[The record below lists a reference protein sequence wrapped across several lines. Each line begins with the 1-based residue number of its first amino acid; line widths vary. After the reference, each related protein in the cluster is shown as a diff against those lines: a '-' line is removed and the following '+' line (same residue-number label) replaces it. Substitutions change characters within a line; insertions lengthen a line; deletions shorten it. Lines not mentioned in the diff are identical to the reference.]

1 MDIDLRLN
9 NQQKSNMKKQFLLI
23 ILCSFFCLGASA
35 QTIIK
40 GTVVSKID
48 GMPIPGATIIPNDES
63 SKGTTTDFDGNFTVN
78 VATNSGVITVS
89 YIGYKSTTLKY
100 VEGSHLNIEMEEEIN
115 ALEEVLLIGY
125 GSAKKG
131 DITSAIA
138 KVENIETISSR
149 PVTNFTDFLQGN
161 LPGVTV
167 LQQGGDPSAAGR
179 IVIRGQGSLAD
190 ESPLTVVDGVPYY
203 GPPINPNDIKSV
215 SVLKDAAS
223 AAIYGAQAAS
233 GVIVIE
239 TKNGIKGKPVVS
251 VDMYTAFQSAT
262 NLPSALNAKQ
272 QADIY
277 NLAADNS
284 GKPRQSAHNATE
296 NPWGQVTRT
305 DWVDEIFRDAPI
317 YNANVNVNGA
327 SDNVNY
333 LTSFNY
339 NKKEG
344 VLVGTQSERYS
355 FRVKTDIDVTD
366 KFTVGENVYYS
377 STEATGTN
385 TSSGYSGTIIN
396 AIYMPSAAPVYNEQG
411 EFHGVAPADLSQ
423 FAGAYGDV
431 YNPMALLLRPTTTNP
446 VNFINAN
453 VYGKYD
459 ILDGLSFK
467 SSYSYNYTNTDY
479 KRFVPRVPESGR
491 TNEQNFLYQS
501 YSNRKQWV
509 WDNQLTYAKTFGSHN
524 LNLTAIHSAQKV
536 NYEYYYQEG
545 RGFSNEGSFNQYMGN
560 ATEIRTPITEV
571 YEDALTSAI
580 GRLMYNFDSRYFIS
594 ASIRRDE
601 TSRLAT
607 DNQSDYFPAA
617 SAGWNIS
624 NESFFNSN
632 TINNLK
638 LRASWGQIGNINS
651 VGYYSFDV
659 PLNTTQVILGENGS
673 LDYKG
678 VFVGRQSNPNL
689 KWETSESIDFGLD
702 AGFFKNSLTLTV
714 DYFKK
719 NTKGMIVPGL
729 EDLHQGTS
737 SADVNGGE
745 VENKGWEF
753 AVNYNK
759 TLTNGLKF
767 GVFANLSTLSNE
779 LINLDGYN
787 ESGVDYI
794 NHTDNVRG
802 VLTPFRS
809 EVGQGLY
816 SYNLIPYAGIFQSQA
831 EIDAH
836 QKDGKLIQPNA
847 VPGDFK
853 FVDTNE
859 DGKIDNDDKT
869 FMGSYIP
876 DLTYSFGFNL
886 NYKGFDLNTL
896 FQGVGSVEVFNAYK
910 FSTYNAALQGY
921 NLDNRVL
928 NAWSPENTNTDIPR
942 ISTSDN
948 NANFGNASSWYLENG
963 SYLRLKNVTLGYT
976 IPSQV
981 MNKISASSTLR
992 LFFSGENLFTITDY
1006 SGMDPEVGGNGL
1018 DVGRYPLSKTY
1029 SLGLSFS
1036 F

>member
-1 MDIDLRLN
+1 
-9 NQQKSNMKKQFLLI
+9 MKKQFLLI

>member
-138 KVENIETISSR
+138 KVENIKTISSR

-355 FRVKTDIDVTD
+355 VRVKTDIDVTD

>member
-138 KVENIETISSR
+138 KVENIKTISSR

>member
-1 MDIDLRLN
+1 
-9 NQQKSNMKKQFLLI
+9 MKKQFLLI

-317 YNANVNVNGA
+317 YNANVNVSGA

-396 AIYMPSAAPVYNEQG
+396 AIYMPSAAPVYDEQG